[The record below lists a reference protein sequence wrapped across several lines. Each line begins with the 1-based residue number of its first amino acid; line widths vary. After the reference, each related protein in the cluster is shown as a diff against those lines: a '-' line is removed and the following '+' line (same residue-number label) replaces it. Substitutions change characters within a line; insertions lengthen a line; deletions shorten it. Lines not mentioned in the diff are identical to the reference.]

1 MRFITKARSFIDEQY
16 GNPKGWLGWFIGEKM
31 VRQHRIETL
40 WTIKHLHLQKE
51 EHVLELGCGGGYAM
65 KLLLNNL
72 DVCKVVGLDHSKTL
86 IQSATI
92 RNKKEIKKERAQLVH
107 GNVQNLP
114 FEDNKFSTVF
124 SIHSIYFWEDLSLAV
139 KEIHRVLKPGGLVA
153 ITLCNEKNGDVW
165 EGVNTMIHNK
175 LIPLM
180 DDANF
185 QDVKLVTGPL
195 SRQYQTVLVTG
206 EKL

>member
-1 MRFITKARSFIDEQY
+1 MRFITQARSIIDEQY

-40 WTIKHLHLQKE
+40 WTIKQLNLRNDE
-51 EHVLELGCGGGYAM
+51 NVLELGCGGGYAM
-65 KLLLNNL
+65 KLLLNHPN
-72 DVCKVVGLDHSKTL
+72 VRGVVGLDISKTL
-86 IQSATI
+86 IQSAKI

-124 SIHSIYFWEDLSLAV
+124 SIHSIYFWEDLSLVV
-139 KEIHRVLKPGGLVA
+139 KEIHRVLKPGGSVA
-153 ITLCNEKNGDVW
+153 ITLCNEKNGEVW
-165 EGVNTMIHNK
+165 EGVNKMIHNM

-180 DDANF
+180 EEANF

-195 SRQYQTVLVTG
+195 SRQYQTVLITG